1 MEKNPLDQLPGHGWA
16 HWEYDPYEWASFDK
30 VDWEPIRN
38 TSRLTLI
45 LGPIMYLVIMVVLW
59 VLFVSFTP
67 ILVALIVVIFSAI
80 ALLVGLIFLLV
91 SAAASV
97 REAKKRYQARHNPG
111 ESHRVT
117 LASNGVWESG
127 AYFTLKSGRWGL
139 QSVKLTANP
148 AVLHFK
154 LIKRNSDGSPTG
166 ATQKLHILVPRGHEA
181 EAEQL
186 RQRYYA
192 EVIAPWKKPSTYNPP
207 EPV

>member
-1 MEKNPLDQLPGHGWA
+1 MENNPLDQLPGHGWA
-16 HWEYDPYEWASFDK
+16 HWEYDPYEWAAFDK

-45 LGPIMYLVIMVVLW
+45 LGPIVYLVIMVVLW

-67 ILVALIVVIFSAI
+67 MLVALIVVIFSAI
-80 ALLVGLIFLLV
+80 ALLVGLIFLMV
-91 SAAASV
+91 PAATSV
-97 REAKKRYQARHNPG
+97 REAKKRYQARYNPG
-111 ESHRVT
+111 QSHRVT

-154 LIKRNSDGSPTG
+154 LVKRNSDGSPTG
-166 ATQKLHILVPRGHEA
+166 TTQKLHILVPRGHEA

-192 EVIAPWKKPSTYNPP
+192 EVIAPWKKPSNYNPR